1 MTIVAPPPQ
10 RHEHTDE
17 AQLLF
22 KEARQRRRRLR
33 AVWVSVVIAIAVVG
47 CAVGF
52 ALGFDGSSLPAT
64 QPHSPGTQPLPG
76 RVHTGVT
83 LVYAFNDLRV
93 IDADTG
99 ATRTL
104 PMPAPYGGS
113 RDLAMTRV
121 DSSLLLQRGDTAWLY
136 RDGVTGSP
144 TDLGPSDGVFPGP
157 NRNEAWIWSQP
168 CQPIVGCT
176 NYNAPQMGSV
186 RLVDGSGQ
194 TIGSPVLLPGGAG
207 WYPTGL
213 AGDAGI
219 VLLALPAY
227 GQGNT
232 EEIWNPLTDRVVE
245 VFSQESVIGAAGD
258 LIVSAESNRYCW
270 SGLTACSMRLTDL
283 KAGTDKMVF
292 LPKGI
297 AVVGSAV
304 FSPDHHTLALAVALR
319 PGRTGS
325 RAPHREA
332 IALIDV
338 RNGNTTI
345 LQGSRQSTNSNYTM
359 SLAWSTNGWLLFSD
373 TVESS
378 AVYSGFSDTIGPSVV
393 GVWHQGER
401 GAWVLPVVR
410 LPKAQLGNEDPS
422 LIAL

>member
-1 MTIVAPPPQ
+1 MTVVAPPAH
-10 RHEHTDE
+10 RRDTNE

-22 KEARQRRRRLR
+22 KEARRRRRRLR
-33 AVWVSVVIAIAVVG
+33 VVWVAVVIAIAVVG

-52 ALGFDGSSLPAT
+52 ALGINDSSLPAT
-64 QPHSPGTQPLPG
+64 QPHSVGTPPLPG
-76 RVHTGVT
+76 HVRTGVT

-93 IDADTG
+93 IDADTD

-113 RDLAMTRV
+113 RDLAMAHVGST
-121 DSSLLLQRGDTAWLY
+121 LLLERGDTAWLY
-136 RDGVTGSP
+136 PDGVTGSP

-157 NRNEAWIWSQP
+157 SRNEAWIWSHP
-168 CQPIVGCT
+168 CQPTFGCT

-194 TIGSPVLLPGGAG
+194 TIGSPVQLPGGAG

-213 AGDAGI
+213 AGDTGI
-219 VLLALPAY
+219 VLRELPAY
-227 GQGNT
+227 GHGNI
-232 EEIWNPLTDRVVE
+232 EEIWNPLTNRVVE
-245 VFSQESVIGAAGD
+245 VLSRESVIGAAD
-258 LIVSAESNRYCW
+258 NLFVAESNRYC
-270 SGLTACSMRLTDL
+270 GGEVTACSMRLTDL
-283 KAGTDKMVF
+283 KAGTDKTMF
-292 LPKGI
+292 LPKGV
-297 AVVGSAV
+297 AVVGGAV

-319 PGRTGS
+319 PGRTRS

-338 RNGNTTI
+338 RTGNTTI
-345 LQGSRQSTNSNYTM
+345 LQGSRQSTNSLYTM

-378 AVYSGFSDTIGPSVV
+378 VVYSGFSDTIGSSVV
-393 GVWHQGER
+393 RVWHQGER
-401 GAWVLPVVR
+401 GAWVLPTVR
-410 LPKAQLGNEDPS
+410 LPKAQFGNEDPS